1 MEPPSDRDES
11 GGESKAERRLRKE
24 AQKAAESL
32 PLNSWER
39 YRALN
44 DLVDHMLD
52 VIEMADRRTRFA
64 LLLLGSLNAANLLMV
79 ARGDIFG
86 VALANQTLVRVYL
99 ACYLMLSLYFL
110 IHAVNALKP
119 RSRQMGLANDGVV
132 PAGALGLRLADD
144 ILKHPL
150 DGYYE
155 VWRTASAG
163 AVNREMAL
171 QVHLLA
177 RTTAEKYAA
186 LRKVYAGVMIL
197 LGLTAGFL
205 VILALHVLAPA
216 IA

>member
-1 MEPPSDRDES
+1 MPDPNETA
-11 GGESKAERRLRKE
+11 ESKAERRLRRE
-24 AQKAAESL
+24 AEKTAESN
-32 PLNSWER
+32 PLEPWER

-86 VALANQTLVRVYL
+86 VTLVNATLVRLYVGSYL
-99 ACYLMLSLYFL
+99 GLSLYFL

-119 RSRQMGLANDGVV
+119 RARQMGLANEDV
-132 PAGALGLRLADD
+132 GAVGLRLVDD

-150 DGYYE
+150 DDYYQ
-155 VWRTASAG
+155 VWRTAPAG
-163 AVNREMAL
+163 AINREMAL

-186 LRKVYAGVMIL
+186 LRKVYSGVMIL
-197 LGLTAGFL
+197 LGLTAIFL
-205 VILALHVLAPA
+205 VVLALHLIAPSLV
-216 IA
+216 

>member
-1 MEPPSDRDES
+1 MSDPDETS
-11 GGESKAERRLRKE
+11 ADSKAERRLRKQAE
-24 AQKAAESL
+24 QAAESN
-32 PLNSWER
+32 PLDPWER

-86 VALANQTLVRVYL
+86 VTLVNTTLVRLYVGSYL
-99 ACYLMLSLYFL
+99 GLSLYFL

-119 RSRQMGLANDGVV
+119 RARQMGLANEAVV
-132 PAGALGLRLADD
+132 APGAVGLRLVDD

-150 DGYYE
+150 DDYYQ
-155 VWRTASAG
+155 VWRTAPAG
-163 AVNREMAL
+163 AINREMAL

-186 LRKVYAGVMIL
+186 LRKVYSGVMIL
-197 LGLTAGFL
+197 LGLTAVFL
-205 VILALHVLAPA
+205 VVLALHLIAPS
-216 IA
+216 IV